1 MTPKSRKL
9 LFFGLACFVILNLLA
24 WGLYVPYLKAYD
36 LIHPPRLS
44 LSRTPSDVGIRKYQ
58 TVEFVSSDGLSLRG
72 WYVPSKNGAVVIFVH
87 GHGSNR
93 AELLDEAA
101 LLTARGYGALLF
113 DLRNHGESAGDRT
126 TFGLFEQNDVQGAVT
141 FARAQPGVDPTKIA
155 LFGHSMGGA
164 TVLLAAARTPGIAAV
179 VTESAYSSVEENIA
193 EGVQGL
199 TGLPSFPFAPLV
211 VFFAQHEAG
220 VDMSTARAV
229 DAVRQISPCP
239 VLIIHGAQDGLIL
252 VQNAQR
258 LYAAAREPKQLYIL
272 PNAGHGGFMQAAPQE
287 YPQRLITFLDQSL
300 RENGK

>member
-1 MTPKSRKL
+1 
-9 LFFGLACFVILNLLA
+9 
-24 WGLYVPYLKAYD
+24 
-36 LIHPPRLS
+36 
-44 LSRTPSDVGIRKYQ
+44 VGIRNYQ
-58 TVEFVSSDGLSLRG
+58 TVEFASSDGLRLRG
-72 WYVPSKNGAVVIFVH
+72 WYIPSKNGAVVIFVH

-113 DLRNHGESAGDRT
+113 DLRNHGESEGDRT
-126 TFGLFEQNDVQGAVT
+126 TFGLFEQNDVQGAVA
-141 FARAQPGVDPTKIA
+141 FARAQSGVDPTKIA

-164 TVLLAAARTPGIAAV
+164 TVLLAAARMPGIAAV

-211 VFFAQHEAG
+211 VFFAQREAG

-229 DAVRQISPCP
+229 DAIGQISPCP